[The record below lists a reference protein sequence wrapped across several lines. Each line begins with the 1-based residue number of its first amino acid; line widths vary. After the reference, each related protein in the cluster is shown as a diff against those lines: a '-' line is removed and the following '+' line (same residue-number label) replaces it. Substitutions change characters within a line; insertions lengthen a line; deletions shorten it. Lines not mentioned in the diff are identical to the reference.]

1 MILRILRTLL
11 IAAAFVGMYLYAP
24 EVVQLSTGKVESAQ
38 RVVSAKDLTL
48 SCNGSAFTSGGNS
61 GTSTSKFS
69 RLSSTVVAL
78 SYSGVSG
85 TTLKGEGGK
94 LTKGYGVRQDQ
105 SSKIK
110 QAQSLTITD
119 NDGTIV
125 QGSPLLTANQM
136 QVLSDKKI
144 KGLLAA
150 PCLRSQSEFWL
161 VGGSVAVGREAILIL
176 TNPTAVDATVDL
188 EIFTENGISHSA
200 GLSGIAVGAGSTE
213 VIPLASFVFRSESIS
228 VHVKSFGGSVTA
240 LIQQKAVR
248 GLKASGADYI
258 YPTGVAQKES
268 VFPGILVRRSMDN
281 AKLRKRD
288 DKYSD
293 VRQNLRVFVPGDK
306 DAQLT
311 LEVLGT
317 DEETF
322 GTVISV
328 TAPAGKVT
336 DFDINGLADG
346 DYVGYLRSDQEVFSS
361 IRLVRSRVGDDAY
374 TDFAWINPAEGFT
387 SPRYLAVPKAGISK
401 LSIANPSS
409 EATKVSL
416 KFGELTVE
424 RNIAAGSEIVLLA
437 PSGQA
442 IGIFPTTQPVYS
454 NLVVD
459 VAGRIAILPVLDEK
473 NLGGQV
479 WINVH

>member
-69 RLSSTVVAL
+69 RLGSTVVAL

>member
-1 MILRILRTLL
+1 MIIRILRAL
-11 IAAAFVGMYLYAP
+11 IVAAAFVGMYLYAP
-24 EVVQLSTGKVESAQ
+24 GVLELSTGKVESAE

-48 SCNGSAFTSGGNS
+48 TCSGSAFTAGGSS

-69 RLSSTVVAL
+69 RLSSTAVAL
-78 SYSGVSG
+78 TYSGASG
-85 TTLKGEGGK
+85 TKLKGLAGK
-94 LTKGYGVRQDQ
+94 QTTGYGIRQDQ
-105 SSKIK
+105 WERIK
-110 QAQSLTITD
+110 QAQSLTISDST
-119 NDGTIV
+119 GKAS
-125 QGSPLLTANQM
+125 QGSMLLTASQL
-136 QVLSDKKI
+136 QYLGDKKI

-188 EIFTENGISHSA
+188 EIFTENGISNSA
-200 GLSGIAVGAGSTE
+200 GLSGIAVPAGSTE
-213 VIPLASFVFRSESIS
+213 VIPLASFVFRSESMA

-268 VFPGILVRRSMDN
+268 VFPGILIRRAMDS
-281 AKLRKRD
+281 AKLRKLD

-306 DAQLT
+306 DAQIT

-322 GTVISV
+322 GTVVSV

-336 DFDINGLADG
+336 DFGINGLADG

-409 EATKVSL
+409 EATQVSL
-416 KFGELTVE
+416 KFGEITIE
-424 RNIAAGSEIVLLA
+424 RNIAAGAEIVLLA
-437 PSGQA
+437 PSGQS

-459 VAGRIAILPVLDEK
+459 VDGRIATLPVLDEK

>member
-1 MILRILRTLL
+1 MILRVLRTLL
-11 IAAAFVGMYLYAP
+11 IAATIVGMYLYAP

-48 SCNGSAFTSGGNS
+48 SCSGSAFTSGGNS

-69 RLSSTVVAL
+69 RLGSTVVAL

-459 VAGRIAILPVLDEK
+459 VDGRIAILPVLDEK

>member
-1 MILRILRTLL
+1 MILRVLRTLL

-69 RLSSTVVAL
+69 RLGSTVVAL

>member
-1 MILRILRTLL
+1 M
-11 IAAAFVGMYLYAP
+11 
-24 EVVQLSTGKVESAQ
+24 
-38 RVVSAKDLTL
+38 
-48 SCNGSAFTSGGNS
+48 
-61 GTSTSKFS
+61 
-69 RLSSTVVAL
+69 
-78 SYSGVSG
+78 
-85 TTLKGEGGK
+85 
-94 LTKGYGVRQDQ
+94 
-105 SSKIK
+105 
-110 QAQSLTITD
+110 
-119 NDGTIV
+119 
-125 QGSPLLTANQM
+125 LLTGNQL
-136 QVLSDKKI
+136 QYLSDKKI
-144 KGLLAA
+144 KGLLGA
-150 PCLRSQSEFWL
+150 PCLRSQSELWL

-176 TNPTAVDATVDL
+176 TNPTSVDATVDL
-188 EIFTENGISHSA
+188 EIFTENGISNSA
-200 GLSGIAVGAGSTE
+200 GLSGIAVPAGSTE
-213 VIPLASFVFRSESIS
+213 VIPLASFVFRSESMA

-268 VFPGILVRRSMDN
+268 VFPGILIRRPMDS
-281 AKLRKRD
+281 AKLRKLD

-306 DAQLT
+306 DAQIT

-336 DFDINGLADG
+336 DFDINGLAEG

-409 EATKVSL
+409 EATQVSL
-416 KFGELTVE
+416 KFGEITIE
-424 RNIAAGSEIVLLA
+424 RNIAAGAEIVLLA
-437 PSGQA
+437 PSGQS

-459 VAGRIAILPVLDEK
+459 VDGRIATLPVLDEK

>member
-48 SCNGSAFTSGGNS
+48 SCTGSAFTSGGNS

-69 RLSSTVVAL
+69 RLGSTVVAL

-268 VFPGILVRRSMDN
+268 VFPGILVRRAMDN

-459 VAGRIAILPVLDEK
+459 VDGRIAILPVLDEK

>member
-1 MILRILRTLL
+1 M
-11 IAAAFVGMYLYAP
+11 
-24 EVVQLSTGKVESAQ
+24 
-38 RVVSAKDLTL
+38 
-48 SCNGSAFTSGGNS
+48 
-61 GTSTSKFS
+61 
-69 RLSSTVVAL
+69 
-78 SYSGVSG
+78 
-85 TTLKGEGGK
+85 
-94 LTKGYGVRQDQ
+94 
-105 SSKIK
+105 
-110 QAQSLTITD
+110 
-119 NDGTIV
+119 
-125 QGSPLLTANQM
+125 
-136 QVLSDKKI
+136 
-144 KGLLAA
+144 
-150 PCLRSQSEFWL
+150 
-161 VGGSVAVGREAILIL
+161 IL

-188 EIFTENGISHSA
+188 EIFTENGISNSA
-200 GLSGIAVGAGSTE
+200 GLSGIAVPAGSTE
-213 VIPLASFVFRSESIS
+213 VIPLASFVFRSESMA

-268 VFPGILVRRSMDN
+268 VFPGILIRRAMDS
-281 AKLRKRD
+281 AKLRKLD

-306 DAQLT
+306 DAQIT

-336 DFDINGLADG
+336 DFGINGLADG

-409 EATKVSL
+409 EATQVSL
-416 KFGELTVE
+416 KFGEITIE
-424 RNIAAGSEIVLLA
+424 RNIAAGAEIVLLA
-437 PSGQA
+437 PSGQS

-459 VAGRIAILPVLDEK
+459 VDGRIATLPVLDEK

>member
-1 MILRILRTLL
+1 MINRILRTILVAL
-11 IAAAFVGMYLYAP
+11 AFVGMYVYAP
-24 EVVQLSTGKVESAQ
+24 GVIQLSTGSVEATQ
-38 RVVSAKDLTL
+38 RVVSARDLTL
-48 SCNGSAFTSGGNS
+48 SCSGSAFTAGGSS

-69 RLSSTVVAL
+69 RLSSIAVGLT
-78 SYSGVSG
+78 YSGASG
-85 TTLKGEGGK
+85 TKLKGLDGK
-94 LTKGYGVRQDQ
+94 LTTGYGVRQDQ
-105 SSKIK
+105 SARIK

-119 NDGTIV
+119 SAGTV
-125 QGSPLLTANQM
+125 AQGSELLTGNQL
-136 QVLSDKKI
+136 QYLSDKKI

-200 GLSGIAVGAGSTE
+200 GLSGIAVAAGKTE
-213 VIPLASFVFRSESIS
+213 VIPLASFVFRSESMA
-228 VHVKSFGGSVTA
+228 VHVNSFGGSVTA

-268 VFPGILVRRSMDN
+268 VFPGILVRRATDS
-281 AKLRKRD
+281 AKLRKLD

-317 DEETF
+317 DDETF

-336 DFDINGLADG
+336 DFDINGLSDG
-346 DYVGYLRSDQEVFSS
+346 DYIGYLRSDQEVFSS

-416 KFGELTVE
+416 KFGELTIE
-424 RNIAAGSEIVLLA
+424 RNIAAGAEIVLLA
-437 PSGQA
+437 PSGQS
-442 IGIFPTTQPVYS
+442 IGIFPTTQSVYS
-454 NLVVD
+454 NLVIDVD
-459 VAGRIAILPVLDEK
+459 GRIATLPVLDEK

-479 WINVH
+479 WISVH